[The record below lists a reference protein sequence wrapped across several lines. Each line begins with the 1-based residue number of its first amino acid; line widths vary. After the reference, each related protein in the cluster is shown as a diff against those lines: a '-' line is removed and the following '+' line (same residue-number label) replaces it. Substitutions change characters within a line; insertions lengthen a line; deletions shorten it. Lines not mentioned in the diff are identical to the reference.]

1 MRRTNTL
8 SQTILT
14 PAETAKV
21 RDYLTL
27 ALDQIESGV
36 VDALGIKNL
45 VLCQRAALRLTHPKM
60 YATEARRGRNAGRA

>member
-1 MRRTNTL
+1 MSRPNTL
-8 SQTILT
+8 AKTILT

-27 ALDQIESGV
+27 ALDQVESGV
-36 VDALGIKNL
+36 VDAIGIKNL

-60 YATEARRGRNAGRA
+60 YATEARRGRSAGRE